1 MVIVWHVGSRH
12 LATTEFMRNSVGV
25 SPPRREAWLVPK
37 EQTDRFA
44 VKRCDA
50 RIWLTS
56 GYDEGRWL
64 LDQWCPGTASTSANA
79 DQNPRGQ
86 PKIVVER
93 IVDGSH
99 VIAGHT
105 GLLGIGTYR

>member
-1 MVIVWHVGSRH
+1 
-12 LATTEFMRNSVGV
+12 MRDDGCSISGV
-25 SPPRREAWLVPK
+25 S
-37 EQTDRFA
+37 
-44 VKRCDA
+44 
-50 RIWLTS
+50 
-56 GYDEGRWL
+56 
-64 LDQWCPGTASTSANA
+64 GTASTSANA